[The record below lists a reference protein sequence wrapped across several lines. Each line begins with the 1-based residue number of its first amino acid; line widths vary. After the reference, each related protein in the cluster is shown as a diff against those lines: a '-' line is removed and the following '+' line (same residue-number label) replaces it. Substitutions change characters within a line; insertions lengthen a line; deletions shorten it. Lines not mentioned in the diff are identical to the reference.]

1 MAFYINFG
9 EINFNYSYIV
19 LKNYFFIYSSA
30 KADTEL
36 INYYILLFTSPK
48 FIRRRKPTPN
58 LLTITS
64 YFLLPKNSVGIFGRG
79 WKNFFKLLI
88 IHLQAGL
95 Y

>member
-1 MAFYINFG
+1 MRALELLMWQIGFWTNSLFPKNEKILILG
-9 EINFNYSYIV
+9 SER
-19 LKNYFFIYSSA
+19 LKNDF
-30 KADTEL
+30 L
-36 INYYILLFTSPK
+36 